1 MCNDSVI
8 SRTNFGGLPVLMILF
23 ITFASWPLSREFNSL
38 TSSKR
43 LTQRTN
49 KEQTSRMRPMA
60 KSDREESANRC
71 LPDRE
76 TETWDLKLYTV
87 TRCRDIF

>member
-76 TETWDLKLYTV
+76 TETWD
-87 TRCRDIF
+87 